1 MYCCENKTG
10 PEAQQKAL
18 AEARVIIA
26 NNQIKDVDT
35 GTTQIASSETKNVL
49 TSTQWLCHQHF
60 RFTNRNLLQTRRDP
74 KLS

>member
-35 GTTQIASSETKNVL
+35 GTTQIASSETKKRSHLHAKTV
-49 TSTQWLCHQHF
+49 SSAFSFH
-60 RFTNRNLLQTRRDP
+60 
-74 KLS
+74 